1 MLYLPAST
9 QQQQFNQSQSQISYE
24 QQTQFSYQQPSS
36 TAMAQQFQGQTT
48 YQQQQQQLCPQQLQ
62 QQQVF
67 PCINLYQPNDANQ
80 RQFCFMNGIDGAS
93 QQCSTQMEI
102 LTTSENIL
110 TESNADLF
118 ELITAD
124 QVKDID

>member
-1 MLYLPAST
+1 MLYLTAST
-9 QQQQFNQSQSQISYE
+9 QPQQFNQSQSQISYE

-48 YQQQQQQLCPQQLQ
+48 YQQQLCPQQLQ

-80 RQFCFMNGIDGAS
+80 PQFCFMNGIDGAS